1 MTGAGSGTG
10 AGTGSGTGYRVAWR
24 VLRVVRSVL
33 LTTTAVLGAASIGA
47 VVAGLVLDVR
57 PLVVVSGSMEP
68 GMPVGSLIAGRTV
81 PADQVE
87 VGDVVTVP
95 RREGT
100 TDLVTHRVVE
110 VRTPDG
116 ADPGVRE
123 LVLRGDAN
131 ETDDPMPYV
140 VAEARRHV
148 ATVPGGGYVVRTL
161 QSGRGVVVV
170 GGVLVAA
177 VVLTFAVPSADPATG
192 GRGRRGAGRSA
203 GTPGPAAGDTPR
215 EPAAAPPCPRGRHRA
230 TATRG

>member
-1 MTGAGSGTG
+1 MTPGR
-10 AGTGSGTGYRVAWR
+10 GYRIAWR
-24 VLRVVRSVL
+24 VLRVLRSVL
-33 LTTTAVLGAASIGA
+33 LTATALLGVASLGA

-68 GMPVGSLIAGRTV
+68 GIPVGSLIAGRTV

-110 VRTPDG
+110 VRTPEG

-140 VAEARRHV
+140 VDEVRRHV
-148 ATVPGGGYVVRTL
+148 ATLPGGGYAVRTL

-177 VVLTFAVPSADPATG
+177 VVLTFAVPSDAASGRGADPPT
-192 GRGRRGAGRSA
+192 GRRASRRRGGPSA
-203 GTPGPAAGDTPR
+203 AEPPARRA
-215 EPAAAPPCPRGRHRA
+215 RHRA
-230 TATRG
+230 AADTRA